1 MDLQKRR
8 VILASLLDWIS
19 EPLAGIS
26 DSIFQYAVYILQEL
40 FEIPLGYHYQL
51 DCQTRLHSRELT
63 FDVHDMVE
71 RGWFRKSCESGLG
84 FLLTARVSAEEAVEK
99 FPLSD
104 QEVKV
109 IKTTAS
115 LVRSMSPEK
124 LEEFVINH
132 FTGAY
137 ELKKK
142 KQRNLEKDLQVVDS
156 AAPGPWYEELD
167 DPDVLIRAANGTPV
181 IYRSGFTDRICITSQ
196 NLDFILEA
204 REGWSYAI
212 EEALTQ
218 TAYVK
223 VMKEILED
231 ILPLAKKYS
240 YAYTDVPDEDHRIW
254 AGICKKI
261 TSVLNIHDG
270 IDAWDQIPNNKKR
283 RIFCRESQGGAG

>member
-8 VILASLLDWIS
+8 VILASLLDWINK
-19 EPLAGIS
+19 PLAGIS

-40 FEIPLGYHYQL
+40 FGIPLGYHYQL
-51 DCQTRLHSRELT
+51 HYQTRLHSRDLT

-71 RGWFRKSCESGLG
+71 RGWFRRSCESSLG

-104 QEVKV
+104 QEVKA

-142 KQRNLEKDLQVVDS
+142 KQRNLEKDLQVADS
-156 AAPGPWYEELD
+156 ATPGPWYEEFD

-181 IYRSGFTDRICITSQ
+181 IYKSGFTDRICITSQ

-240 YAYTDVPDEDHRIW
+240 CAYADVTGEDRRIW
-254 AGICKKI
+254 TEIRKEI

-270 IDAWDQIPNNKKR
+270 IDSRDKIPNKKR
-283 RIFCRESQGGAG
+283 

>member
-1 MDLQKRR
+1 MYLQKRR
-8 VILASLLDWIS
+8 VILASLLDWINK
-19 EPLAGIS
+19 PLAGVS

-51 DCQTRLHSRELT
+51 RYQARLHSRELT

-71 RGWFRKSCESGLG
+71 RGWFRKSCESSLG
-84 FLLTARVSAEEAVEK
+84 FLLTAKVSAEEAAEK

-104 QEVKV
+104 QEVKA

-142 KQRNLEKDLQVVDS
+142 KQRNFEKDLQVVDS
-156 AAPGPWYEELD
+156 ATPGPWYEELD

-181 IYRSGFTDRICITSQ
+181 IYKSGFTDRICITSQ

-204 REGWSYAI
+204 REGWPYAI

-218 TAYVK
+218 SAYVK

-240 YAYTDVPDEDHRIW
+240 CAYTDVPDEDRRIW
-254 AGICKKI
+254 TEICKEI

-270 IDAWDQIPNNKKR
+270 I
-283 RIFCRESQGGAG
+283 E

>member
-26 DSIFQYAVYILQEL
+26 DSIFQCAVYILQEL

-71 RGWFRKSCESGLG
+71 RGWFRKSCESSLG

-167 DPDVLIRAANGTPV
+167 NPDVLIMSANGTPV

-218 TAYVK
+218 AAYVK

-231 ILPLAKKYS
+231 ILPLAKKYCCA
-240 YAYTDVPDEDHRIW
+240 YADVTDEDRRNW
-254 AGICKKI
+254 TEICKEI
-261 TSVLNIHDG
+261 MSVLNIHDG
-270 IDAWDQIPNNKKR
+270 INSWDIP
-283 RIFCRESQGGAG
+283 